1 MLLFD
6 IKPCTPIH
14 YSIGIYLLGSD
25 FMSDYAVIQTG
36 GRQYRVEPGDVL
48 DVEKISV
55 ETGEQVELN
64 DILLINENDEILLGS
79 PNIQGASVLAVVKS
93 QHRGPKIIIFKY
105 KNKTH
110 YRRKNGHRQDYTRLE
125 IQEIR
130 SGVTT
135 KKRATRASASA
146 EKTPSKRTRASASTE
161 KTPTKRK
168 RVSKSD
174 SNDEQISEEINE
186 SEV

>member
-55 ETGEQVELN
+55 EAGEQVELN

-130 SGVTT
+130 SGKTT

-146 EKTPSKRTRASASTE
+146 EKTP
-161 KTPTKRK
+161 TKRK

-174 SNDEQISEEINE
+174 SNDDQISEEINE

>member
-6 IKPCTPIH
+6 IKPCIPIH

-130 SGVTT
+130 SGITT

-146 EKTPSKRTRASASTE
+146 EKTP
-161 KTPTKRK
+161 TKRK

-174 SNDEQISEEINE
+174 SNDDQISEEINE

>member
-130 SGVTT
+130 SGITT

-146 EKTPSKRTRASASTE
+146 EKTP
-161 KTPTKRK
+161 TKRK

-174 SNDEQISEEINE
+174 SNDDQISEEINE

>member
-146 EKTPSKRTRASASTE
+146 EKTP
-161 KTPTKRK
+161 TKRK

>member
-36 GRQYRVEPGDVL
+36 GRLYRVEPGDVL

-79 PNIQGASVLAVVKS
+79 PNIQGASVLAVVK
-93 QHRGPKIIIFKY
+93 
-105 KNKTH
+105 NKTH

-130 SGVTT
+130 SGITT

-146 EKTPSKRTRASASTE
+146 E

>member
-130 SGVTT
+130 SGITT

-146 EKTPSKRTRASASTE
+146 E

>member
-64 DILLINENDEILLGS
+64 EILLINENDEILLGS

-110 YRRKNGHRQDYTRLE
+110 YRRKNGHRLDYTRLE

-130 SGVTT
+130 SGITT

-146 EKTPSKRTRASASTE
+146 E

>member
-6 IKPCTPIH
+6 IKPCIPIH

-55 ETGEQVELN
+55 EAGEQVELN

-146 EKTPSKRTRASASTE
+146 EKTP
-161 KTPTKRK
+161 TKRK

-174 SNDEQISEEINE
+174 SNDDQISEEINE

>member
-6 IKPCTPIH
+6 IKPCIPIH

-130 SGVTT
+130 SGITT

-146 EKTPSKRTRASASTE
+146 E

>member
-146 EKTPSKRTRASASTE
+146 EKTP
-161 KTPTKRK
+161 TKRK

-174 SNDEQISEEINE
+174 SNDDQISEEINE

>member
-14 YSIGIYLLGSD
+14 YSIGIYMLGSD
-25 FMSDYAVIQTG
+25 FMADYAVIQTG

-79 PNIQGASVLAVVKS
+79 PNFREPL
-93 QHRGPKIIIFKY
+93 F
-105 KNKTH
+105 
-110 YRRKNGHRQDYTRLE
+110 
-125 IQEIR
+125 
-130 SGVTT
+130 
-135 KKRATRASASA
+135 
-146 EKTPSKRTRASASTE
+146 
-161 KTPTKRK
+161 
-168 RVSKSD
+168 
-174 SNDEQISEEINE
+174 
-186 SEV
+186 